1 MYRLLAELWWS
12 FSSLLSPTPR
22 DIRQEMGRDPVYH
35 QPDTN
40 QDDHDIPTGICRKRQ
55 FTRSLWTDMITL
67 KTSCLSTVMGSSVER
82 RATYQSN
89 FCSCLSNNKESGWLD
104 EYEKQ
109 VEGSLSY

>member
-40 QDDHDIPTGICRKRQ
+40 QDDHDLSTGT
-55 FTRSLWTDMITL
+55 TRSL
-67 KTSCLSTVMGSSVER
+67 
-82 RATYQSN
+82 
-89 FCSCLSNNKESGWLD
+89 
-104 EYEKQ
+104 
-109 VEGSLSY
+109 